1 MHFTYFCEK
10 WGGGQWTSVLCSPS
24 SRIFCVFSDDV
35 NIFGWYSRWSSS
47 FCVFKC
53 FCGLLGFM
61 SDDYSFVVAF
71 VVYLFNMDI
80 YLYISMYIQ
89 AEYRRF
95 GVFNF
100 FCVNYCTCYIL
111 FLLWRV
117 VFFRLRVAEEF
128 LFSFRQTAYISFIIK
143 AFIVFYYYPPLTAY
157 IGYLHLPARAS
168 IGWFLFHNFISI
180 FLFVTLL
187 PFFLL
192 VTSLTWLR

>member
-1 MHFTYFCEK
+1 
-10 WGGGQWTSVLCSPS
+10 
-24 SRIFCVFSDDV
+24 
-35 NIFGWYSRWSSS
+35 
-47 FCVFKC
+47 
-53 FCGLLGFM
+53 M

-100 FCVNYCTCYIL
+100 FFVLITVPVISFFIVTCC
-111 FLLWRV
+111 FLSAAGGRG
-117 VFFRLRVAEEF
+117 VFVY
-128 LFSFRQTAYISFIIK
+128 FRQTAYISFIIK
-143 AFIVFYYYPPLTAY
+143 AFIVFYYCHPLTAY

-168 IGWFLFHNFISI
+168 IRVVLFHNFISI

-187 PFFLL
+187 PFFPL
-192 VTSLTWLR
+192 VTSLTWLRKDVH